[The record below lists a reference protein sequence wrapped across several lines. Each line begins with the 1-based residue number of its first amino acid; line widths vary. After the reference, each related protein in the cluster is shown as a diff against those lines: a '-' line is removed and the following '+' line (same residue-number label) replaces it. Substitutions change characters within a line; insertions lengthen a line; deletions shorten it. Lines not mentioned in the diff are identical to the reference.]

1 VVSEEEMMDKFFCET
16 CRFWIEDI
24 HTKST
29 IPGDNYRCYNHAMM
43 NKFKLASPAIT
54 GKCYGCEDWEA
65 KDLERC
71 EKCGLINCM
80 CEFFRPEHPFFANPP
95 KVEEFKIVPGSETFR
110 INPGKDLNAAYETDS
125 RDLIVP
131 YFTEVDE
138 EIQVT
143 QETQLKVLGNI
154 MINGTLVTEQ
164 DVIYALEKLGIDPI
178 RFQSAFADFLGI
190 LEEKLK

>member
-1 VVSEEEMMDKFFCET
+1 MMDKFFCET

-65 KDLERC
+65 KDLESC

-80 CEFFRPEHPFFANPP
+80 CDFIRPKFDFDHPHQVNPSGP
-95 KVEEFKIVPGSETFR
+95 TSEWVM
-110 INPGKDLNAAYETDS
+110 NEKDLNMPYETDS

-143 QETQLKVLGNI
+143 QETPFSVLGNI
-154 MINGTLVTEQ
+154 MVNGTLVTEQ

-190 LEEKLK
+190 LDETKLTMTARLKER